1 MCQPEPHWLS
11 KQRVFRACG
20 WHIWIIKAM
29 FFKQIS
35 SLWGFW
41 APWVYRS
48 RLVSDIFYPCLCGNS
63 VYSTFFRS
71 TESRLWDCR
80 VVSVEVVT
88 HNCKLFCCELPDGVI
103 MRVPIGHHIH
113 LHRDVEGKENYWSL
127 YFHDIVGCHCRSW
140 YQVYPR

>member
-1 MCQPEPHWLS
+1 MFVNRYLPY
-11 KQRVFRACG
+11 RVFGLRECIGPALT
-20 WHIWIIKAM
+20 AT
-29 FFKQIS
+29 FFS
-35 SLWGFW
+35 PF
-41 APWVYRS
+41 
-48 RLVSDIFYPCLCGNS
+48 LCGNS

-127 YFHDIVGCHCRSW
+127 VSMILLVVIVGLDIRFILDRRQTEHNICFISPAHG
-140 YQVYPR
+140 Q